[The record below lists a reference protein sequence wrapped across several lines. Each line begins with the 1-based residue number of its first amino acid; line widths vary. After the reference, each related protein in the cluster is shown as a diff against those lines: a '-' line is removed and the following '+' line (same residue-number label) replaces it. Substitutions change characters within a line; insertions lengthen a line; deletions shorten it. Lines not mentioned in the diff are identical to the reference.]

1 MSVCH
6 GKPNLTSFY
15 NLTKSAKRRCIKKM
29 KKYEMQGNTGREQKE
44 TKTKIGRKIKKS
56 NQQAMAGFAVQG
68 ELSNHTF
75 TSGCGHGWRE
85 PTRLT
90 CSEAGVN
97 DPPGSV
103 TGATGTNEGA
113 SGEPNKPNKQMN
125 KSVNPM
131 QRNVNENREKVH
143 EGRL

>member
-1 MSVCH
+1 
-6 GKPNLTSFY
+6 
-15 NLTKSAKRRCIKKM
+15 
-29 KKYEMQGNTGREQKE
+29 MQGNTGREQKE

-97 DPPGSV
+97 DPLLLSLSLVRLVQTRVRVGSQ
-103 TGATGTNEGA
+103 TN
-113 SGEPNKPNKQMN
+113 QI
-125 KSVNPM
+125 
-131 QRNVNENREKVH
+131 NR
-143 EGRL
+143 